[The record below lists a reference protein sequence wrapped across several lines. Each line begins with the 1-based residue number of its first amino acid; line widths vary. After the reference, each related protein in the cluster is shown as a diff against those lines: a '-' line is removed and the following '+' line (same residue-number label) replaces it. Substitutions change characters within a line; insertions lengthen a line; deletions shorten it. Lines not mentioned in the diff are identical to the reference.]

1 MNDDPM
7 TFSPDKL
14 SFFMRERGREKG
26 KKNSMMDT
34 HNFQST

>member
-14 SFFMRERGREKG
+14 SFFMRERGREKR
-26 KKNSMMDT
+26 KKKT
-34 HNFQST
+34 P